1 MAVTY
6 DLHTV
11 EGYDISA
18 LYSGENDEQFESL
31 FKTLKLKQRSW
42 KHMDSV
48 YKIIKYDKQ
57 YLTLDLVKSA
67 GLFRSVIYK
76 NNKILVFAP
85 PKSVAPDTF
94 TSTCLPNEC
103 SAEEFVEGTMIN
115 LFFDESLGDGG
126 QWEIA
131 TRSSVGAKMSYFTS
145 GKPDQQSTFR
155 QMFLEVCT
163 FAGFDFDML
172 PRDNCYTF
180 VFQHPNN
187 RIVTPFVQKRLYLV
201 AGHKINNESFSITE
215 VALDSLRESLGQSSV
230 YFPETYSFETF
241 DELKDKWASQ
251 NTDYK
256 HVGVVLRHPSGAR
269 TKFRNPNYEMVR
281 KLRGNQPKLQFR
293 YLALRQQEKVR
304 DYLKYYPE
312 ASNEFN
318 TFREQVHGFTK
329 QLHTNYVECYIRK
342 TKPLTDF
349 PYQFRTHMFN
359 LHALYIEELRPASKI
374 VNRSAV
380 IWYVN
385 ELPPAK
391 LMFSL
396 NYSMRQQQQDERFV
410 LEQRGAQ

>member
-1 MAVTY
+1 MLATY

-11 EGYDISA
+11 EGYDISS

-31 FKTLKLKQRSW
+31 FNTLKLNQRSW
-42 KHMDSV
+42 KHMDLV

-57 YLTLDLVKSA
+57 YLTYDLVKSA

-76 NNKILVFAP
+76 DNKILVFAP

-94 TSTCLPNEC
+94 TSTYPPNEC
-103 SAEEFVEGTMIN
+103 TAEEFVEGTMIN
-115 LFFDESLGDGG
+115 LFFDETLGDGG

-131 TRSSVGAKMSYFTS
+131 TRSSVGAKMSFFTS

-155 QMFLEVCT
+155 HMFLEVCT
-163 FAGFDFDML
+163 YAGLDFDML

-180 VFQHPNN
+180 VFQHPQN
-187 RIVTPFVQKRLYLV
+187 RIVTPFSEKRLYLV
-201 AGHKINNESFSITE
+201 AAHKIDNETYKIAE
-215 VALDSLRESLGQSSV
+215 VALDSLRGHLGQASV
-230 YFPETYSFETF
+230 YFPETYNFETF
-241 DELKDKWASQ
+241 DQLQEKWASQ

-256 HVGVVLRHPSGAR
+256 HVGVVLRHSSGSR
-269 TKFRNPNYEMVR
+269 SKFRNPNYETVR
-281 KLRGNQPKLQFR
+281 RLRGNQPKLQFR

-312 ASNEFN
+312 VSQEFN
-318 TFREQVHGFTK
+318 AFREQVHGFTR

-342 TKPLTDF
+342 AKPLTEF

-359 LHALYIEELRPASKI
+359 LHALYIEELRPTKKI
-374 VNRSAV
+374 ITRSAV
-380 IWYVN
+380 VGYVN
-385 ELPPAK
+385 EMPPAK

-396 NYSMRQQQQDERFV
+396 NYSMRQQQKDERVV
-410 LEQRGAQ
+410 LEQQGAV